1 MSLGKATPRSRSTRL
16 KNVAS
21 FARSRGDAAAAA
33 DAEGGATA
41 AAGVA
46 AILCAA
52 AAAAAA
58 ACEKKALIQCII
70 LVKYSVKYD
79 NMNIK
84 LTDAARSCSAA
95 ALSAAWPPLLFSTRA
110 LAPPALPLAA
120 LAAASLPSAPLRGR
134 HCTSISFRAT

>member
-41 AAGVA
+41 TAGVA

-58 ACEKKALIQCII
+58 ACEKEALIQCII
-70 LVKYSVKYD
+70 LMKYSVKYD
-79 NMNIK
+79 HMK
-84 LTDAARSCSAA
+84 K
-95 ALSAAWPPLLFSTRA
+95 
-110 LAPPALPLAA
+110 
-120 LAAASLPSAPLRGR
+120 
-134 HCTSISFRAT
+134 